1 MENEVIDVIEGKEEL
16 AIITS
21 TSIKVSTP
29 GSANEQQEGKITRD
43 GEKLAEEGIKAGVS
57 DGVLVVMII
66 VLVLVVGGIAVGV
79 FMMVQRRRTAL
90 AEEILQQSEKPK
102 MAPQSAAGTS
112 FSIFYGH

>member
-1 MENEVIDVIEGKEEL
+1 MIDVIEGKEEL

-21 TSIKVSTP
+21 TSIKVATP
-29 GSANEQQEGKITRD
+29 GQTETQEGKITRD
-43 GEKLAEEGIKAGVS
+43 GDKLAEEGIKAGVS

-66 VLVLVVGGIAVGV
+66 VLVLVVGGIGVGV

>member
-1 MENEVIDVIEGKEEL
+1 MLLSN
-16 AIITS
+16 TS
-21 TSIKVSTP
+21 EYTNFP
-29 GSANEQQEGKITRD
+29 YFNPF
-43 GEKLAEEGIKAGVS
+43 LF
-57 DGVLVVMII
+57 VVMII